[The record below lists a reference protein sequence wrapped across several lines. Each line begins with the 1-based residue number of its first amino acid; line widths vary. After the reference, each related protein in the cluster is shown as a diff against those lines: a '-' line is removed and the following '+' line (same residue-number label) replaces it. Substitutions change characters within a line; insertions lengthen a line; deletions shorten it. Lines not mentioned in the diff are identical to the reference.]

1 MWHPKFRMTVH
12 ELIKNPLTQVNEIER
27 IEITGG
33 NSLQVSIDFD
43 YLKMQRYGISS
54 RIRWKHCIKPIIWFD
69 GLYF

>member
-1 MWHPKFRMTVH
+1 MASKIQNDIH

-43 YLKMQRYGISS
+43 YFENAALRDFQQDQMEA
-54 RIRWKHCIKPIIWFD
+54 
-69 GLYF
+69 LY